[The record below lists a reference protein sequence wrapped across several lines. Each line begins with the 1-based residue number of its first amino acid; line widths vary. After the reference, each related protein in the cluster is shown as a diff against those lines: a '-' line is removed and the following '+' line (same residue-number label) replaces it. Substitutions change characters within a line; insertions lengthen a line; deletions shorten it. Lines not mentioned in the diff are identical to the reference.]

1 MIVLYGIIGA
11 GGFLGSWLI
20 KKILENTDEEV
31 IAAGRENKF
40 FGKEN
45 KRVIPFSGD
54 LRDSLYRKELTAVLN
69 RKENLKII
77 YLAAVHNIDAVA
89 EDPSAAYFFN
99 ISVLKEIVEKLNEQ
113 HKIFFAS
120 SDTVYGEGGE
130 HFFKENEQLNPVSL
144 YGEQKIQGEKIIESV
159 SGTSLR
165 LPLMFSHS
173 VSPYKK
179 HFCDNIVQSL
189 SKGETVKLFTDSVRS
204 TLDYGTAAQI
214 ILKLSAI
221 KDKLPA
227 VINIAGDVPISKY
240 DLGIMLA
247 EKYNFPKSLI
257 VPEISEGKF
266 IKGAQRAKSTLMDN
280 GLVKGLINEKNIQ
293 IKL

>member
-45 KRVIPFSGD
+45 KRVVPFSGD
-54 LRDSLYRKELTAVLN
+54 LRDSLYRKELTAVLS

-99 ISVLKEIVEKLNEQ
+99 SG
-113 HKIFFAS
+113 
-120 SDTVYGEGGE
+120 D